1 MSEGEQCKNDSDVI
15 LWYWE
20 RQKRR

>member
-1 MSEGEQCKNDSDVI
+1 MSEGEQCKNDSDV

-20 RQKRR
+20 TQKRR